1 MNAEERRPRP
11 AIPYGSAGRMVAEN
25 VRRIRGQRGMTT
37 YTLSDALAEA
47 GRPITPTAIVRL
59 EKQKR
64 QVTVDDLAAL
74 AAALSVTPAQLL
86 EPPTD
91 CRVCHGTPP
100 PGFACTECGTTT
112 KEDRPQSST
121 AEGDGICTA
130 TLKDLEDQVIRC
142 AQPAGHYNGDN
153 QPDPLTDDSPGGWH
167 RSAPGRDR
175 VTWSDWATGTTPHK
189 ETP

>member
-1 MNAEERRPRP
+1 
-11 AIPYGSAGRMVAEN
+11 MVAEN

-37 YTLSDALAEA
+37 YALSDALAEA

-112 KEDRPQSST
+112 TKE
-121 AEGDGICTA
+121 
-130 TLKDLEDQVIRC
+130 
-142 AQPAGHYNGDN
+142 QP
-153 QPDPLTDDSPGGWH
+153 
-167 RSAPGRDR
+167 
-175 VTWSDWATGTTPHK
+175 
-189 ETP
+189 